1 VALALADLED
11 PLDESAGSPLWWV
24 RRLHG
29 RILARRIGLRKVK
42 RYYKGDFE
50 WRYADR
56 KLRKVFGHIFY
67 ETRFGVNWMKL
78 IVSGVQERM
87 QIDGIRV
94 GNASESDDDA
104 WALWQSANLDARSAK
119 VHQIA
124 LLYGC
129 SYVTVWPSDDPDQPD
144 FKIDHPAFAAVEMDP
159 DNELDRL
166 AGLRTYIDVKGYL
179 HAQLFLPDQAYFYV
193 SPNPVGPTGA
203 AAHEARET
211 SSMTWMVDN
220 LVIDNGTMEN
230 PFSVVPMVPFYNGPQ
245 SEWPGEADDRYLVE
259 RSELWPAMPIQDAIN
274 SVLLNTLLVANQQGF
289 EQRWVTGLD
298 VQYDDQGRPKPP
310 FEEGITRLWQAEGT
324 DTKFG
329 GFQPT
334 NPAPLSNFIDQLVR
348 QLAAVS
354 QIPPHYLEPQADRL
368 SADSIRAA
376 ESGLISKL
384 EHKQLLFGDPWEE
397 VMRLAGLVTHNDD
410 LAEANAAEMMW
421 RDPETLT
428 MAALYDASMK
438 SVAIG
443 IPWRARMEKLGYTPQ
458 QIERMEEERK
468 EDAKLDAANPDVPT
482 SATLQ
487 MKPPGPWETPVPATV
502 PPSPNAP
509 ATQNQPVPVQPGAQS
524 Q

>member
-1 VALALADLED
+1 MALAIAEIDD
-11 PLDESAGSPLWWV
+11 PYDASTGSPLWWT

-29 RILARRIGLRKVK
+29 RILARRSGLRKVR
-42 RYYKGDFE
+42 RYYKGDFP

-56 KLRKVFGHIFY
+56 KLRKVFGHVFY

-87 QIDGIRV
+87 QIDGIRI
-94 GNASESDDDA
+94 GNAEDADDTA
-104 WALWQSANLDARSAK
+104 WDLWQAANLDARSAK
-119 VHQIA
+119 VHQIS

-159 DNELDRL
+159 DDELTRL
-166 AGLRTYIDVKGYL
+166 AGLREYIDVQGYL
-179 HAQLFLPDQAYFYV
+179 HAQLFLPDQAYFYR
-193 SPNPVGPTGA
+193 SPNPVTSTTGT
-203 AAHEARET
+203 AAHQET
-211 SSMTWMVDN
+211 QTMTWIVDDD
-220 LVIDNGTMEN
+220 VIEYGVMDN
-230 PFSVVPMVPFYNGPQ
+230 PFHVVPMVPFYNGPQ
-245 SEWPGEADDRYLVE
+245 SEWPGEGDDRWLIE

-274 SVLLNTLLVANQQGF
+274 SVLLNVLLVANEQGYR
-289 EQRWVTGLD
+289 QRWATGLD
-298 VQYDDQGRPKPP
+298 IQHDEQGRPIPP
-310 FEEGITRLWQAEGT
+310 FEAGIERLWQGESK

-329 GFQPT
+329 DFSET
-334 NPAPLSNFIDQLVR
+334 SPAALLATIDQLVR

-397 VMRLAGLVTHNDD
+397 VMRLAGVVTHNDT

-458 QIERMEEERK
+458 QIERMEKER
-468 EDAKLDAANPDVPT
+468 ETDAKLNAMNPDIPETGVI
-482 SATLQ
+482 S
-487 MKPPGPWETPVPATV
+487 MKPPGPWETPVPPTV
-502 PPSPNAP
+502 APSPNLP
-509 ATQNQPVPVQPGAQS
+509 ATKNQPVPAQPATS
-524 Q
+524 QQ

>member
-1 VALALADLED
+1 M
-11 PLDESAGSPLWWV
+11 WWV

-29 RILARRIGLRKVK
+29 RIIARRIGLRRVK
-42 RYYKGDFE
+42 RYYKGDFQ

-56 KLRKVFGHIFY
+56 KLRKVFGNVFY

-94 GNASESDDDA
+94 GNAQDADDTA
-104 WALWQSANLDARSAK
+104 WDLWQSANLDARSAK

-159 DNELDRL
+159 DDELSRL
-166 AGLRTYIDVKGYL
+166 AGLRMYVDVKGYL

-193 SPNPVGPTGA
+193 SPTPVTATGA
-203 AAHEARET
+203 TAHEEKST
-211 SSMTWMVDN
+211 MTW
-220 LVIDNGTMEN
+220 VIDDTVIDFGTMDN
-230 PFSVVPMVPFYNGPQ
+230 PFGVVPMIPFYNGPQ
-245 SEWPGEADDRYLVE
+245 SEWPGEEDDRYLVE

-274 SVLLNTLLVANQQGF
+274 SVLINTLLVANQQGF
-289 EQRWVTGLD
+289 AQRWITGLD
-298 VQYDDQGRPKPP
+298 VQLDAQGRPIPP
-310 FEEGITRLWQAEGT
+310 FEEGITRLWQAKAP

-329 GFQPT
+329 DFAPT
-334 NPAPLSNFIDQLVR
+334 DPTPLSNFIDQLVR
-348 QLAAVS
+348 QLAAVA

-397 VMRLAGLVTHNDD
+397 VMRLAGMVTKNDA
-410 LAEANAAEMMW
+410 LAEANGAEMMW

-438 SVAIG
+438 SVQIG

-458 QIERMEEERK
+458 QIDRMQVERK
-468 EDAKLDAANPDVPT
+468 EDAELDAANPDVT
-482 SATLQ
+482 ATEAIQL
-487 MKPPGPWETPVPATV
+487 KPPGPWGTPVPTTV
-502 PPSPNAP
+502 PAP
-509 ATQNQPVPVQPGAQS
+509 PGQPITKNQPVPVAQPAQS
-524 Q
+524 A

>member
-1 VALALADLED
+1 MALAIAAIDD
-11 PLDESAGSPLWWV
+11 PLDETAGSPMWWT

-29 RILARRIGLRKVK
+29 RILARRIGLRRVK
-42 RYYKGDFE
+42 RYYKGDFQ

-56 KLRKVFGHIFY
+56 KLRKVFGNVFY

-87 QIDGIRV
+87 QIDGIRI
-94 GNASESDDDA
+94 GNKPEGDDDA
-104 WALWQSANLDARSAK
+104 WDLWQGANLDARSAK

-129 SYVTVWPSDDPDQPD
+129 SYVTVWPSDDEEQPD

-159 DNELDRL
+159 DDELTRL
-166 AGLRTYIDVKGYL
+166 AGLRMYVDVKGYL

-193 SPNPVGPTGA
+193 SPTPVTATGST
-203 AAHEARET
+203 AHEEKST
-211 SSMTWMVDN
+211 MTWVVDDT
-220 LVIDNGTMEN
+220 VIDYGTMDN
-230 PFSVVPMVPFYNGPQ
+230 PFGVVPMIPFYNGPQ
-245 SEWPGEADDRYLVE
+245 SEWPGEEDDRYLVE

-274 SVLLNTLLVANQQGF
+274 SVLINVLLVANQQGF

-298 VQYDDQGRPKPP
+298 VELDAAGRPKPP
-310 FEEGITRLWQAEGT
+310 FEEGITRLWQASDK
-324 DTKFG
+324 DTHFG

-334 NPAPLSNFIDQLVR
+334 SPQPLLLTIDQLVR

-397 VMRLAGLVTHNDD
+397 VMRLAGLVTHNDS
-410 LAEANAAEMMW
+410 LAEANAAEVMW

-468 EDAKLDAANPDVPT
+468 EDAKLNAANPDIPEQGVI
-482 SATLQ
+482 S
-487 MKPPGPWETPVPATV
+487 MKPPGPWETPVPPTV
-502 PPSPNAP
+502 PPDPNQP
-509 ATQNQPVPVQPGAQS
+509 ATKNQPIPMPMPPAQ
-524 Q
+524 